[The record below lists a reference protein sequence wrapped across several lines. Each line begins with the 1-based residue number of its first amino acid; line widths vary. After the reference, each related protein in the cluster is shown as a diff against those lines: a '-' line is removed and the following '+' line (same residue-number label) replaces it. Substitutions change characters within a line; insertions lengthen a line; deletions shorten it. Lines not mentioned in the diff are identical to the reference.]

1 MKAKPSFN
9 ILLRVVLRVVRHPSG
24 IAARAYRSGARHA
37 SDGSP
42 MLRSSSSK
50 NGARLCRS
58 HARCPAN
65 GPAGPFGTAASP
77 GNRKRAAASYTC
89 NHPGRRLRGRSP
101 ADRRASVRAD
111 KPRNPHDI
119 GSAGGRLRVFARR
132 AGATGTGRRTPAP
145 GRPCAE
151 KPRGTALPAPDGAQA
166 GRGSA
171 GGNGPPETLRGPI
184 PSAGRQAANPVR
196 TRTRSSAAEQK
207 NFDKNVRPIRRSTP
221 SHRPRPCASSVR
233 TVLTHAAA
241 IRCIRVVAPSG
252 KGTKQ
257 RLRDKPPL
265 LSGSAYSEKIP
276 RKRGRRGGKN
286 KKRLSKT
293 HQTASFG
300 KRVPLISS
308 RSDVFSSATDSNP

>member
-1 MKAKPSFN
+1 MRDVRRTDRPVRSDPPHLPETESVPPRRTHA
-9 ILLRVVLRVVRHPSG
+9 ITRGGACAAALRRIAEHPCRRTNRE
-24 IAARAYRSGARHA
+24 IPTT
-37 SDGSP
+37 SD
-42 MLRSSSSK
+42 RQ
-50 NGARLCRS
+50 
-58 HARCPAN
+58 
-65 GPAGPFGTAASP
+65 
-77 GNRKRAAASYTC
+77 AAASGFSPVEPEQPAPEGAHPLSTGRAPK
-89 NHPGRRLRGRSP
+89 NLAARLFPLSTEHKPAAGVPGRQ
-101 ADRRASVRAD
+101 RR
-111 KPRNPHDI
+111 
-119 GSAGGRLRVFARR
+119 
-132 AGATGTGRRTPAP
+132 
-145 GRPCAE
+145 
-151 KPRGTALPAPDGAQA
+151 
-166 GRGSA
+166 
-171 GGNGPPETLRGPI
+171 PPETLRGPI
-184 PSAGRQAANPVR
+184 PSAGRQAANTVR

-207 NFDKNVRPIRRSTP
+207 NFDKNVRPIRRFTP